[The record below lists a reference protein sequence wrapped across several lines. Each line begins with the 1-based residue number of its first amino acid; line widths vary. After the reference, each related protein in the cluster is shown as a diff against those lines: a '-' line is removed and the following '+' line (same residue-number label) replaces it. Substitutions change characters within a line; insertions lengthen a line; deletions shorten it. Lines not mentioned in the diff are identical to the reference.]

1 MVSGKTIMP
10 QIMTVIK
17 RMMEIQKLWHKIF
30 KITRSPKWGL
40 MNIICKHNVSSD
52 LWLQMIVN
60 IFKSHSTKCWGLLLM
75 EILSVCLWLIIS
87 SPVIGQTVQKL
98 VPHWIRPGAMFRS
111 RIKFWGVGGEMLIT
125 VQFYTNRFC
134 QLKQVWYAIMQLCMN

>member
-1 MVSGKTIMP
+1 MDFNSMYSGQSFEFPRPTA
-10 QIMTVIK
+10 
-17 RMMEIQKLWHKIF
+17 
-30 KITRSPKWGL
+30 RSAE
-40 MNIICKHNVSSD
+40 
-52 LWLQMIVN
+52 
-60 IFKSHSTKCWGLLLM
+60 GLLQLACVCVC
-75 EILSVCLWLIIS
+75 ILSHIL

-134 QLKQVWYAIMQLCMN
+134 QLKQVWYAIMHELKM